1 MTSVF
6 TSRKNLSNEV
16 TCSTREK
23 NPSPIAGMKGSFT
36 NTFPLDRKKSFPQQ
50 QSRKTYKKWFVQAR
64 KFVSTNL
71 NEAFVEKYV
80 SIIQKNCFFW
90 QENQRK
96 WFWKCFSL
104 KLVPPNFNNGYQH
117 QKKSSEQKHS
127 VSTRQ
132 KISFHQPE

>member
-6 TSRKNLSNEV
+6 ASRKNLSNKV

-23 NPSPIAGMKGSFT
+23 SFSNSQNEGFIQKYVST
-36 NTFPLDRKKSFPQQ
+36 RQKKSFPRR
-50 QSRKTYKKWFVQAR
+50 QSLKTYKKWLVQAR
-64 KFVSTNL
+64 KIFSINL
-71 NEAFVEKYV
+71 NEALAEEYV

-90 QENQRK
+90 EENQRE

-117 QKKSSEQKHS
+117 QKKNFEQKHS
-127 VSTRQ
+127 VSPRQ

>member
-6 TSRKNLSNEV
+6 ASRKDLSNKV

-23 NPSPIAGMKGSFT
+23 NLSPIAGMKGSFK
-36 NTFPLDRKKSFPQQ
+36 NKFSPDRKKSFPRQQ
-50 QSRKTYKKWFVQAR
+50 FLKTYKKWFVQAR

>member
-6 TSRKNLSNEV
+6 ASRKNLSNKV
-16 TCSTREK
+16 TYSTREK
-23 NPSPIAGMKGSFT
+23 SFSNSRMKVSFK
-36 NTFPLDRKKSFPQQ
+36 NTFPLDRKKSFPRQ
-50 QSRKTYKKWFVQAR
+50 QSLKTYKKWFVQAR
-64 KFVSTNL
+64 KFVSINL

-104 KLVPPNFNNGYQH
+104 KLVPPNFNNGSQH

-127 VSTRQ
+127 VSTRE

>member
-6 TSRKNLSNEV
+6 ASRKNLSNKV
-16 TCSTREK
+16 TYSTREK
-23 NPSPIAGMKGSFT
+23 IHSPIAGMKGSFT
-36 NTFPLDRKKSFPQQ
+36 DTSPLDRKKSFPRQ
-50 QSRKTYKKWFVQAR
+50 QSLKTYKKWFVQAR

-127 VSTRQ
+127 FSTRQ
-132 KISFHQPE
+132 KTSFH